1 MEVVL
6 ARKIRLRQQR
16 IYKLKII
23 FVFVLFLTMLFIG
36 LLVVDLNKS
45 YIMYGTPRIEIF
57 QIEMLENDICQV
69 NMLNSSFNLN
79 LKYIKR
85 DINNVKSYF
94 NIN

>member
-16 IYKLKII
+16 IYKLKIV
-23 FVFVLFLTMLFIG
+23 FVFVLFLTMLFTG

-45 YIMYGTPRIEIF
+45 YIIYGTPRIEIF
-57 QIEMLENDICQV
+57 QIEMHENDICHV
-69 NMLNSSFNLN
+69 NMLNSTFNLN

>member
-1 MEVVL
+1 M

-23 FVFVLFLTMLFIG
+23 FVFVLFFTMLFVG
-36 LLVVDLNKS
+36 LLVVDLNKN
-45 YIMYGTPRIEIF
+45 YIMYGTPDIEIF

-69 NMLNSSFNLN
+69 NLLNSEFKLN
-79 LKYIKR
+79 LKYLKR

>member
-16 IYKLKII
+16 IYKFKIL
-23 FVFVLFLTMLFIG
+23 FVFVLFLAMLFSG

-45 YIMYGTPRIEIF
+45 YIMYGAPRIEIF
-57 QIEMLENDICQV
+57 QIEMLDNDICQV

-85 DINNVKSYF
+85 DINNIKTYF

>member
-1 MEVVL
+1 M
-6 ARKIRLRQQR
+6 ARKIRFRQQR
-16 IYKLKII
+16 IYKLKIM
-23 FVFVLFLTMLFIG
+23 FVFVLFFSILFIG

-45 YIMYGTPRIEIF
+45 YVMYGTPRIEIL
-57 QIEMLENDICQV
+57 QIEMLENDICQINV
-69 NMLNSSFNLN
+69 LNSKINLN

>member
-1 MEVVL
+1 M
-6 ARKIRLRQQR
+6 
-16 IYKLKII
+16 
-23 FVFVLFLTMLFIG
+23 FVFVLFFSILFIG

-45 YIMYGTPRIEIF
+45 YVMYGTPRIEIL
-57 QIEMLENDICQV
+57 QIEMLENDICQINV
-69 NMLNSSFNLN
+69 LNSKINLN